1 MGGGYMHVLPS
12 AWSGDSISGG
22 RIRRA
27 KMERAI
33 AGRISWGFAA
43 PCSRGQGL
51 FRSDLLREAC
61 RAARPIVCGRGRVED
76 GSRARAHPRR
86 EGRSSLAFVLL
97 HVHELPRAQRAQR
110 AHSDTAGRRSS
121 ACVRAVC
128 SGSGCSTQARLRFRL
143 PSAQRPT
150 FLSPP
155 PRPPLRRRQA
165 PAPSAPPFA
174 AAWSSPESSFLWP
187 REAQQPHPHARPA
200 KASDIRHSNPRCSCL
215 RLSQSDFWRCLTA
228 NATHRTA
235 PHPHRST
242 RDHQHLARAHLPLAH
257 LL

>member
-86 EGRSSLAFVLL
+86 SSLAFVLL

-155 PRPPLRRRQA
+155 QTSA
-165 PAPSAPPFA
+165 ATSTSTPSAPPFA
-174 AAWSSPESSFLWP
+174 AVWSSPESSLLWP
-187 REAQQPHPHARPA
+187 REALQLQLQQHARPA

-215 RLSQSDFWRCLTA
+215 SLTFGA
-228 NATHRTA
+228 ASHRQRHAPHRTA
-235 PHPHRST
+235 PHRST
-242 RDHQHLARAHLPLAH
+242 RDHQHLARAHLPIH
-257 LL
+257 QHIYCDFD

>member
-1 MGGGYMHVLPS
+1 MAGPFRSAAGGVQGGQAHCLRP
-12 AWSGDSISGG
+12 SGG
-22 RIRRA
+22 WGEVEGA
-27 KMERAI
+27 PP
-33 AGRISWGFAA
+33 AGGRH
-43 PCSRGQGL
+43 SRC
-51 FRSDLLREAC
+51 FTCMNCPEPRE
-61 RAARPIVCGRGRVED
+61 PSPE
-76 GSRARAHPRR
+76 
-86 EGRSSLAFVLL
+86 SL
-97 HVHELPRAQRAQR
+97 R

-128 SGSGCSTQARLRFRL
+128 GGSGCSTQARLRFRL

-150 FLSPP
+150 SSPPP

>member
-1 MGGGYMHVLPS
+1 MAPGWGGCSRTRATRRAGGHAMGGGYMHVLPS

-86 EGRSSLAFVLL
+86 SSLAFVLL

-165 PAPSAPPFA
+165 PPPRPPLPLCGRPPSLLF
-174 AAWSSPESSFLWP
+174 FG
-187 REAQQPHPHARPA
+187 PA
-200 KASDIRHSNPRCSCL
+200 KHCNCNCNSTLDQQKP
-215 RLSQSDFWRCLTA
+215 LTYV
-228 NATHRTA
+228 TRT
-235 PHPHRST
+235 RVVRVSV
-242 RDHQHLARAHLPLAH
+242 
-257 LL
+257 